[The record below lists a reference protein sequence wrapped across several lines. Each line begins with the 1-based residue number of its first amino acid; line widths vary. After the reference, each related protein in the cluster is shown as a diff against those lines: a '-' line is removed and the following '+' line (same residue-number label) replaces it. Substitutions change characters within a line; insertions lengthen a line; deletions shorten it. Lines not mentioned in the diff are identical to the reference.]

1 MYITPRTLLGIIR
14 ISQSL
19 ARLHFR
25 DVIEQPDVDQA
36 LKLMDYSIRSL
47 RKIKDESRGKRRGE
61 QQDQYKDQL
70 TKTINDIRTLM
81 NNSDQQQM
89 HVDDIMKRL
98 QRTDPAKYSN
108 SKSFTK
114 DNLLDVLNYYKKL
127 SVIYVDNDD
136 NVLFL

>member
-25 DVIEQPDVDQA
+25 DVIAQPDVDQA

-47 RKIKDESRGKRRGE
+47 RKIKEESRGKRRGE
-61 QQDQYKDQL
+61 QQDQYKDTL

-81 NNSDQQQM
+81 NNADQQQM
-89 HVDDIMKRL
+89 HVDEIMKRL
-98 QRTDPAKYSN
+98 QRTDPAKYSSAFN
-108 SKSFTK
+108 K

>member
-47 RKIKDESRGKRRGE
+47 RKIKDEARGKRRGG
-61 QQDQYKDQL
+61 K
-70 TKTINDIRTLM
+70 
-81 NNSDQQQM
+81 
-89 HVDDIMKRL
+89 
-98 QRTDPAKYSN
+98 
-108 SKSFTK
+108 
-114 DNLLDVLNYYKKL
+114 
-127 SVIYVDNDD
+127 
-136 NVLFL
+136 

>member
-14 ISQSL
+14 ISQAL

-61 QQDQYKDQL
+61 QQDQYKDTL

-81 NNSDQQQM
+81 NNAAEQQM
-89 HVDDIMKRL
+89 HVDEIMKRL
-98 QRTDPAKYSN
+98 QRTDPAKYS
-108 SKSFTK
+108 SKSFNK

>member
-14 ISQSL
+14 ISQAL

-61 QQDQYKDQL
+61 QQDQYKDTL

-81 NNSDQQQM
+81 NNAAEQQM

-98 QRTDPAKYSN
+98 QRSDPAKYS
-108 SKSFTK
+108 SKSFNK

>member
-25 DVIEQPDVDQA
+25 DVIEQPDVDQS

-47 RKIKDESRGKRRGE
+47 RKIKEESRGKRRGE
-61 QQDQYKDQL
+61 QQDQYKDTL

-81 NNSDQQQM
+81 NNADQQQM
-89 HVDDIMKRL
+89 HVDEIMKRL
-98 QRTDPAKYSN
+98 QRTDPAKYSSAFN
-108 SKSFTK
+108 K